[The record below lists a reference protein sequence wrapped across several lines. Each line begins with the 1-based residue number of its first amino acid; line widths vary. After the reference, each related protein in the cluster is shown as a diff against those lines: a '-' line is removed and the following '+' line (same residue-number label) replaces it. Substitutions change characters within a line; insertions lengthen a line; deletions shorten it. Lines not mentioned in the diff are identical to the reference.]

1 MEPTVSASTL
11 PSTTLGGRLPVS
23 VLGLGTLA
31 LCGSYGPV
39 DEQRPLTTIGYAL
52 DSGVTLLDTADFYGG
67 GAGERLIGKAVA
79 GRRDTAVIA
88 TRGGVRSPAPG
99 APPTIVDGTPDSLT
113 AACDAAR
120 PQPACPAHCPLH
132 RCPGG

>member
-39 DEQRPLTTIGYAL
+39 DEQRALTTIGYAL
-52 DSGVTLLDTADFYGG
+52 DNGVTLLDTADFYGG
-67 GAGERLIGKAVA
+67 GAGERLNGQAGA
-79 GRRDTAVIA
+79 GRRASALIA
-88 TRGGVRSPAPG
+88 SRGGGRPTAPG
-99 APPTIVDGTPDSLT
+99 APP
-113 AACDAAR
+113 A
-120 PQPACPAHCPLH
+120 PAD
-132 RCPGG
+132 